1 MLTRPNKSNTADRYA
16 PADFFVSVQKK
27 TKMEYSIDE
36 HKHRFA
42 AWAAGRAASVIGCR
56 FPVEEGKAILE
67 KAEMNRLICS
77 PDNLPLPQD
86 IDTAHLEWRRKVMEA
101 ATDFPFTHGI
111 AAKLIN
117 IYFKAA
123 FVCGGYHNHERVR
136 AIHPPIDSQ
145 LLEELSKR
153 NIGGR
158 KKIWD
163 EARKIRWSNFTS
175 EQYEKVIHNIRA
187 SMEGAALWEVEKYW
201 KGYQ

>member
-1 MLTRPNKSNTADRYA
+1 MNVLLAAEYITMD
-16 PADFFVSVQKK
+16 
-27 TKMEYSIDE
+27 YSIDE

-56 FPVEEGKAILE
+56 FPVEDAKAILE
-67 KAEMNRLICS
+67 KAEMNLLICS
-77 PDNLPLPQD
+77 PDNLPLPQNMD
-86 IDTAHLEWRRKVMEA
+86 NIHREWRYKIIKA
-101 ATDFPFTHGI
+101 AADFPFTHGV

-117 IYFKAA
+117 VYFKAA

-136 AIHPPIDSQ
+136 AMHPPIDSQ

-158 KKIWD
+158 KNIWN
-163 EARKIRWSNFTS
+163 EARIIRWSKFTS
-175 EQYEKVIHNIRA
+175 GQYEKVIHSIRA
-187 SMEGAALWEVEKYW
+187 SMEGSALWEVEKYW

>member
-1 MLTRPNKSNTADRYA
+1 
-16 PADFFVSVQKK
+16 
-27 TKMEYSIDE
+27 MEYSIDE

-56 FPVEEGKAILE
+56 FQVQEGKAILE
-67 KAEMNRLICS
+67 KAEMKKLICS

-86 IDTAHLEWRRKVMEA
+86 IDSAHREWRRKVIEA
-101 ATDFPFTHGI
+101 AADFPFTHGI

-136 AIHPPIDSQ
+136 AIHPPIDRL
-145 LLEELSKR
+145 LLEELSQR

-158 KKIWD
+158 KKIWN
-163 EARKIRWSNFTS
+163 EARKIRWSNFNS
-175 EQYEKVIHNIRA
+175 EQYEKVIHNIRE
-187 SMEGAALWEVEKYW
+187 SMEGAALWQVEKYW
-201 KGYQ
+201 RGHQ